1 MLKRLRDANT
11 VLGSFTPGQLLQL
24 TIPEYENMLVGAQQK
39 ELNQQQ
45 FALMMTQVSRPA
57 IMVEKTVGTDKMS
70 DLLKQQQNDL
80 DNFDNKEYQKAQEVQ
95 KKRQQQFGLFFNKF
109 SRHNQEKK
117 EGNTCLK

>member
-1 MLKRLRDANT
+1 MLKRLRDANA

-57 IMVEKTVGTDKMS
+57 IMVEKTVGADKMS

-80 DNFDNKEYQKAQEVQ
+80 DHFDNEEYQQTQEAQ
-95 KKRQQQFGLFFNKF
+95 KKRQQQFGSFFNKF
-109 SRHNQEKK
+109 SRHNQEKRRVK
-117 EGNTCLK
+117 HG

>member
-1 MLKRLRDANT
+1 MLKRLRDANA

-57 IMVEKTVGTDKMS
+57 IMVEKAVGADKMS

-80 DNFDNKEYQKAQEVQ
+80 DNFDNEEYQKAQEVQ
-95 KKRQQQFGLFFNKF
+95 KKRQQQFGSFFNKF
-109 SRHNQEKK
+109 SRHNQEKRRVK
-117 EGNTCLK
+117 HG